1 MLLGLDALDS
11 DKLLAL
17 VGDGLGLLLVVH
29 DIELVT
35 CARSSVETENGNRS

>member
-11 DKLLAL
+11 DELLTL
-17 VGDGLGLLLVVH
+17 VSDGLGLFLVVH

-35 CARSSVETENGNRS
+35 GARCSVETEN